1 VRGIT
6 ARLDTVSQL
15 SQTRIPLSGK
25 AGAHTWH
32 LLLAS
37 SATCLFLAAST
48 ASASP
53 QATPLHLA
61 SRAGYSI
68 LVPDGWQFRDRTG
81 LSDHLTHVYR
91 DPVNH
96 RRRLVVT
103 VSTCVGCVM
112 KNVASMD
119 FRPDPA
125 KVLPPGVRSQTLLT
139 KWKLAY
145 RAFWGGNPT
154 PTMASS

>member
-1 VRGIT
+1 
-6 ARLDTVSQL
+6 
-15 SQTRIPLSGK
+15 
-25 AGAHTWH
+25 
-32 LLLAS
+32 
-37 SATCLFLAAST
+37 
-48 ASASP
+48 
-53 QATPLHLA
+53 LA

-145 RAFWGGNPT
+145 RAFWGGNPYPDNGLVVIHHRRSHIQGYVRT
-154 PTMASS
+154 DLWLPASQRSLATRMLDSLRVPAEHPLPGRTLPEAARPSRAA